1 MSVFVLD
8 ASTAAAWLL
17 PEEHSEIA
25 EQMIASISGQ
35 CPVPGLFWHEA
46 RSILVT
52 AERRQRIAAGQ
63 ALTAMTRLR
72 RLPLEDAGAG
82 QDGSVIELA
91 TVQGLSAYDAAYL
104 ELAIARSLPLATLD
118 RKLAAAA
125 RAEKVPV
132 LGPFGNEH

>member
-1 MSVFVLD
+1 LSVFVLD

-17 PEEHSEIA
+17 PEEHSETA
-25 EQMIASISGQ
+25 EQLIASISGQ

-104 ELAIARSLPLATLD
+104 ELAIAPITSVGDPRSKAGGCSAG
-118 RKLAAAA
+118 RESA
-125 RAEKVPV
+125 
-132 LGPFGNEH
+132 GPGAVRQ

>member
-1 MSVFVLD
+1 
-8 ASTAAAWLL
+8 
-17 PEEHSEIA
+17 
-25 EQMIASISGQ
+25 MIK
-35 CPVPGLFWHEA
+35 
-46 RSILVT
+46 
-52 AERRQRIAAGQ
+52 
-63 ALTAMTRLR
+63 
-72 RLPLEDAGAG
+72 
-82 QDGSVIELA
+82 LA